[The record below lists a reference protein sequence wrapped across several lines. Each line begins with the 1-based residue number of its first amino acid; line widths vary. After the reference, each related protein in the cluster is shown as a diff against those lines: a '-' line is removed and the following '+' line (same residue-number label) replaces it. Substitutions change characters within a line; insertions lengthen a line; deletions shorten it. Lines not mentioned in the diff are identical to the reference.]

1 MINNLQIANPLHRH
15 NMFGTVQ
22 VYTLGFTEEISPAK
36 YRQQN
41 IASKISPAKYRQQN
55 IAKQNIASQ

>member
-1 MINNLQIANPLHRH
+1 MVDT
-15 NMFGTVQ
+15 GTS
-22 VYTLGFTEEISPAK
+22 LMLILSFDSRKK

-55 IAKQNIASQ
+55 IVNIHYFTILLVL